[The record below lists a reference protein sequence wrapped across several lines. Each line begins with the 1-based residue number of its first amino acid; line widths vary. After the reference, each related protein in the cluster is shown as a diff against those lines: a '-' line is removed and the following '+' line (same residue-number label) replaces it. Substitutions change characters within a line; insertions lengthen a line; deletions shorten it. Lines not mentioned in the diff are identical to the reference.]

1 MVISN
6 FILKIIALIFMTIDH
21 VGVFLPSSPL
31 QFTFRVL
38 GKIALPI
45 FIYTTLEGCKKTKDI
60 KKYMLRLGV
69 MSILMYIA
77 IVIAQLVFYF
87 NNGYLLVFQN
97 IFFTLLNLVFIYY
110 LFFVNKNKNKRRM
123 VILPILI
130 FIGSYIF
137 FLLRINGISEF
148 ISSIFVD
155 GLTTMYGL
163 EAPIM
168 FVGALLGIYI
178 YEYIVRKRLNN
189 DETLVTEFLCS
200 KKAQLSRNIIMCL
213 SIALVSLI
221 MYSFTYENIPS
232 FTFGNTCVYNTYF
245 IICFPFILL
254 YNGKRGFNNKIV
266 NGAFYLYYPLH
277 IGIIALIFILIGGF

>member
-69 MSILMYIA
+69 MSIFMYIA
-77 IVIAQLVFYF
+77 IVIAQLVLYF

-97 IFFTLLNLVFIYY
+97 IFFTLLNLVFVYY

-137 FLLRINGISEF
+137 FLLRINGISEL

-178 YEYIVRKRLNN
+178 YEEIVRKRLNN
-189 DETLVTEFLCS
+189 DETLVNEFLCS

-232 FTFGNTCVYNTYF
+232 FTFGNTCIYNTYF

>member
-69 MSILMYIA
+69 MLIFMYIA
-77 IVIAQLVFYF
+77 IVIAQLVLYF

-155 GLTTMYGL
+155 GLTTMYAL

-178 YEYIVRKRLNN
+178 YEEIVRKRLNN
-189 DETLVTEFLCS
+189 DETLVNEFLCS

-232 FTFGNTCVYNTYF
+232 FTFGNACVYNTYF

>member
-97 IFFTLLNLVFIYY
+97 IFFTLLNLVFVYY

-155 GLTTMYGL
+155 GLTTMYAL

-168 FVGALLGIYI
+168 FVGTLLGIYI
-178 YEYIVRKRLNN
+178 YEEIVRKRLNN
-189 DETLVTEFLCS
+189 DETLVNEFLCS

-232 FTFGNTCVYNTYF
+232 FTFGNTCIYNTYF

>member
-6 FILKIIALIFMTIDH
+6 FVLKIIALIFMTIDH

-77 IVIAQLVFYF
+77 IVIAQLVLYF

-155 GLTTMYGL
+155 GLTTMYAL

-168 FVGALLGIYI
+168 FVGTLLGIYI
-178 YEYIVRKRLNN
+178 YEFIVKKRLNN
-189 DETLVTEFLCS
+189 DETLVNEFLCS

-232 FTFGNTCVYNTYF
+232 FTFGNTCIYNTYF

>member
-77 IVIAQLVFYF
+77 IVIAQLVLYF

-155 GLTTMYGL
+155 GLTTMYAL

-178 YEYIVRKRLNN
+178 YEEIVRKRLNN
-189 DETLVTEFLCS
+189 DETLVNEFLCS

-221 MYSFTYENIPS
+221 MYLFTYENIPS

>member
-69 MSILMYIA
+69 MSIFMYIA
-77 IVIAQLVFYF
+77 IVIAQLVIYF

-110 LFFVNKNKNKRRM
+110 LFFVNKNKNKRWM

-178 YEYIVRKRLNN
+178 YEFIVRKRLNN
-189 DETLVTEFLCS
+189 DETLVNEFLCS

>member
-21 VGVFLPSSPL
+21 VGAFLPSSPL

-69 MSILMYIA
+69 MSIFMYIA
-77 IVIAQLVFYF
+77 IVIAQLVIYF

-110 LFFVNKNKNKRRM
+110 LFFVNKNKNKRWM

-155 GLTTMYGL
+155 GLTTMYAL

-178 YEYIVRKRLNN
+178 YEEIVRKRLNN
-189 DETLVTEFLCS
+189 DETLVNEFLCS

-232 FTFGNTCVYNTYF
+232 FTFGNTCIYNTYF

>member
-69 MSILMYIA
+69 MSIFMYIA
-77 IVIAQLVFYF
+77 IVIAQLVLYF

-168 FVGALLGIYI
+168 FVGTLLGIYI
-178 YEYIVRKRLNN
+178 YEEIVRKRLNN
-189 DETLVTEFLCS
+189 DEALVNEFLCS

-232 FTFGNTCVYNTYF
+232 FTFGNTCIYNTYF

>member
-69 MSILMYIA
+69 MSIFMYIA
-77 IVIAQLVFYF
+77 IVIAQLVLYF

-110 LFFVNKNKNKRRM
+110 LFFVNKNKNKRWM

-155 GLTTMYGL
+155 GLTTMYAL

-178 YEYIVRKRLNN
+178 YEFIVKKRLNN
-189 DETLVTEFLCS
+189 DETLVNEFLCS

-232 FTFGNTCVYNTYF
+232 FTFGNTCIYNTYF

>member
-178 YEYIVRKRLNN
+178 YEFIVKKRLNN
-189 DETLVTEFLCS
+189 DEALVNEFLCS

-232 FTFGNTCVYNTYF
+232 FTFGNTCIYNTYF

>member
-69 MSILMYIA
+69 MSIFMYIA
-77 IVIAQLVFYF
+77 IVIAQLVLYF

-97 IFFTLLNLVFIYY
+97 IFFTLLNLVFVYY

-137 FLLRINGISEF
+137 FLLRINGISEL

-178 YEYIVRKRLNN
+178 YEEIVRKRLNN
-189 DETLVTEFLCS
+189 DETLVNEFLCS

-232 FTFGNTCVYNTYF
+232 FTFGNTCIYNTYF
-245 IICFPFILL
+245 IISFPFILL

>member
-45 FIYTTLEGCKKTKDI
+45 FIYTTLEGCRKTKDI

-69 MSILMYIA
+69 MSIFMYIA
-77 IVIAQLVFYF
+77 IVIAQLVLYF

-178 YEYIVRKRLNN
+178 YEEIVRKRLNN
-189 DETLVTEFLCS
+189 DETLVNEFLCS

-232 FTFGNTCVYNTYF
+232 FTFGNTCIYNTYF

>member
-45 FIYTTLEGCKKTKDI
+45 FIYTTLEGCRKTKDI

-77 IVIAQLVFYF
+77 IVIAQLVLYF

-97 IFFTLLNLVFIYY
+97 IFFTLLNLVFVYY

-178 YEYIVRKRLNN
+178 YEKIVRKRLNN

-232 FTFGNTCVYNTYF
+232 FTFGNTCIYNTYF

>member
-69 MSILMYIA
+69 MSIFMYIA
-77 IVIAQLVFYF
+77 IVIAQLVLYF

-97 IFFTLLNLVFIYY
+97 IFFALLNLVFIYY

-155 GLTTMYGL
+155 GLTTMYAL

-178 YEYIVRKRLNN
+178 YEEIVRKRLNN
-189 DETLVTEFLCS
+189 DETLVNEFLCS

-232 FTFGNTCVYNTYF
+232 FTFGNTCIYNTYF

>member
-69 MSILMYIA
+69 MSIFMYIV
-77 IVIAQLVFYF
+77 IVIAQLVLYF

-137 FLLRINGISEF
+137 FLLRINGISEL

-178 YEYIVRKRLNN
+178 YEEIVRKRLNN
-189 DETLVTEFLCS
+189 DETLVNEFLCS

>member
-69 MSILMYIA
+69 MSIFMYIA
-77 IVIAQLVFYF
+77 IVIAQLVLYF

-97 IFFTLLNLVFIYY
+97 IFFTLLNLVFVYC

-137 FLLRINGISEF
+137 FLLRINGISEL
-148 ISSIFVD
+148 ISPIFVD

-178 YEYIVRKRLNN
+178 YEEIVRKRLNN
-189 DETLVTEFLCS
+189 DETLVNEFLCS

>member
-77 IVIAQLVFYF
+77 IVIAQLVLYF
-87 NNGYLLVFQN
+87 NNGHLLVFQN

-110 LFFVNKNKNKRRM
+110 LFFVNKNKNKRWM

-155 GLTTMYGL
+155 GLTTMYAL

-168 FVGALLGIYI
+168 FVSALLGIYI
-178 YEYIVRKRLNN
+178 YEEIVRKRLNN
-189 DETLVTEFLCS
+189 DETLVNEFLCS

-221 MYSFTYENIPS
+221 MYSFTYENIPF
-232 FTFGNTCVYNTYF
+232 FTFGNTCIYNTYF

>member
-69 MSILMYIA
+69 MSIFMYIA
-77 IVIAQLVFYF
+77 IVIAQLVLYF

-178 YEYIVRKRLNN
+178 YEEIVRKRLNN

>member
-77 IVIAQLVFYF
+77 IVITQLVLYF

-110 LFFVNKNKNKRRM
+110 LFFVNKNKNKRWM

-178 YEYIVRKRLNN
+178 YEEIVRKRLNN
-189 DETLVTEFLCS
+189 DETLVNEFLCS

-232 FTFGNTCVYNTYF
+232 FTFGNTCIYNTYF

>member
-77 IVIAQLVFYF
+77 IVIAQLVLYF

-110 LFFVNKNKNKRRM
+110 LFFVNKNKNKRWM

-155 GLTTMYGL
+155 GLTTMYAL

-178 YEYIVRKRLNN
+178 YEEIVRKRLNN
-189 DETLVTEFLCS
+189 DETLVNEFLCS

-232 FTFGNTCVYNTYF
+232 FTFGNTCIYNTYF

>member
-21 VGVFLPSSPL
+21 VGAFLPSSPL

-69 MSILMYIA
+69 MSIFMYIA
-77 IVIAQLVFYF
+77 IVIAQLVLYF

-110 LFFVNKNKNKRRM
+110 LFFVNKNKNKRWM

-155 GLTTMYGL
+155 GLTTMYAL

-178 YEYIVRKRLNN
+178 YEEIVRKRLNN
-189 DETLVTEFLCS
+189 DETLVNEFLCS

-232 FTFGNTCVYNTYF
+232 FTFGNTCIYNTYF

>member
-21 VGVFLPSSPL
+21 VGVFLTSSPL

-69 MSILMYIA
+69 MSIFMYIA
-77 IVIAQLVFYF
+77 IVIAQLVIYF

-155 GLTTMYGL
+155 GLTTMYAL

-168 FVGALLGIYI
+168 FVGALLSIYI
-178 YEYIVRKRLNN
+178 YEFIVRKRLNN
-189 DETLVTEFLCS
+189 DETLVNEFLCS

-232 FTFGNTCVYNTYF
+232 FTFGNTCIYNTYF

>member
-69 MSILMYIA
+69 MSIFMYIA
-77 IVIAQLVFYF
+77 IVIAQLVLYF

-178 YEYIVRKRLNN
+178 YEEIVRKRLNN
-189 DETLVTEFLCS
+189 DETLVNEFLCS

-232 FTFGNTCVYNTYF
+232 FTFGNTCIYNTYF

-254 YNGKRGFNNKIV
+254 YNGKRGFNNKII

>member
-21 VGVFLPSSPL
+21 VGAFLPSSPL

-69 MSILMYIA
+69 MSIFMYIA
-77 IVIAQLVFYF
+77 IVIAQLVLYF

-155 GLTTMYGL
+155 GLTTMYAL

-178 YEYIVRKRLNN
+178 YEFIVKKRLNN
-189 DETLVTEFLCS
+189 DETLVNEFLCS

-232 FTFGNTCVYNTYF
+232 FTFGNTCIYNTYF

>member
-69 MSILMYIA
+69 MSIFMYIA
-77 IVIAQLVFYF
+77 IVIAQLVLYF

-110 LFFVNKNKNKRRM
+110 LFFVNKNKNKRRLI
-123 VILPILI
+123 ILPILI

-178 YEYIVRKRLNN
+178 YEFIVRKRLNN
-189 DETLVTEFLCS
+189 DETLVNEFLCS

-232 FTFGNTCVYNTYF
+232 FTFGNTCIYNTYF

>member
-77 IVIAQLVFYF
+77 IVIAQLVLYF

-178 YEYIVRKRLNN
+178 YEEIVRKRLNN

>member
-69 MSILMYIA
+69 MSIFMYIA
-77 IVIAQLVFYF
+77 IVIAQLVLYF

-97 IFFTLLNLVFIYY
+97 IFFTLLNLVFVYY

-178 YEYIVRKRLNN
+178 YEEIVRKRLNN
-189 DETLVTEFLCS
+189 DETLVNEFLCS

>member
-69 MSILMYIA
+69 MSIFMYIA
-77 IVIAQLVFYF
+77 IVIAQLVLYF

-155 GLTTMYGL
+155 GLTTMYAL

-168 FVGALLGIYI
+168 FAGSLLGIYI
-178 YEYIVRKRLNN
+178 YEEIVRKRLNN
-189 DETLVTEFLCS
+189 DETLVNEFLCS

-232 FTFGNTCVYNTYF
+232 FTFGNTCIYNTYF

>member
-77 IVIAQLVFYF
+77 IVIAQLVLYF

-97 IFFTLLNLVFIYY
+97 IFFALLNLVFIYY

-155 GLTTMYGL
+155 GLTTMYAL

-178 YEYIVRKRLNN
+178 YEEIVRKRLNN
-189 DETLVTEFLCS
+189 DETLVNEFLCS

>member
-1 MVISN
+1 
-6 FILKIIALIFMTIDH
+6 
-21 VGVFLPSSPL
+21 
-31 QFTFRVL
+31 
-38 GKIALPI
+38 
-45 FIYTTLEGCKKTKDI
+45 
-60 KKYMLRLGV
+60 
-69 MSILMYIA
+69 
-77 IVIAQLVFYF
+77 
-87 NNGYLLVFQN
+87 
-97 IFFTLLNLVFIYY
+97 
-110 LFFVNKNKNKRRM
+110 M

-178 YEYIVRKRLNN
+178 YEFIVRKRLNN
-189 DETLVTEFLCS
+189 DETLVNEFLCS

>member
-69 MSILMYIA
+69 MSIFMYIA
-77 IVIAQLVFYF
+77 IVIAQLVLYF

-155 GLTTMYGL
+155 GLTTMYAL

-178 YEYIVRKRLNN
+178 YEEIVRKRLNN
-189 DETLVTEFLCS
+189 DETLVNEFLCS

-232 FTFGNTCVYNTYF
+232 FTFGNACVYNTYF

>member
-77 IVIAQLVFYF
+77 IVVAQLVLYF

-178 YEYIVRKRLNN
+178 YEEIVRKRLNN

-221 MYSFTYENIPS
+221 MYLFTYENIPS

>member
-69 MSILMYIA
+69 MSIFMYIA
-77 IVIAQLVFYF
+77 IVIAQLVLYF

-168 FVGALLGIYI
+168 FVVALLGIYI
-178 YEYIVRKRLNN
+178 YEEIVRKRLNN
-189 DETLVTEFLCS
+189 DETLVNEFLCS

>member
-69 MSILMYIA
+69 MSIFMYIA
-77 IVIAQLVFYF
+77 IVIAQLVLYF

-178 YEYIVRKRLNN
+178 YEFIVRKRLNN

>member
-178 YEYIVRKRLNN
+178 YEFIVRKRLNN

>member
-69 MSILMYIA
+69 MSIFMYIA
-77 IVIAQLVFYF
+77 IVIAQLVLYF

-178 YEYIVRKRLNN
+178 YEEIVRKRLNN
-189 DETLVTEFLCS
+189 DEALVNEFLCS

-232 FTFGNTCVYNTYF
+232 FTFGNTCIYNTYF

>member
-77 IVIAQLVFYF
+77 IVIAQLVLYF

-110 LFFVNKNKNKRRM
+110 LFFVNKNKNKRWM

-155 GLTTMYGL
+155 GLTTMYAL

-168 FVGALLGIYI
+168 FVGALLSIYI
-178 YEYIVRKRLNN
+178 YEEIVRKRLNN
-189 DETLVTEFLCS
+189 DETLVNEFLCS

>member
-69 MSILMYIA
+69 MSIFMYIA
-77 IVIAQLVFYF
+77 IVIAQLVLYF

-178 YEYIVRKRLNN
+178 YEEIVRKKLNN
-189 DETLVTEFLCS
+189 DETLVNEFLCS

-221 MYSFTYENIPS
+221 MYSFTYENISS
-232 FTFGNTCVYNTYF
+232 FTFGNTCIYNTYF

>member
-69 MSILMYIA
+69 MSIFMYIA
-77 IVIAQLVFYF
+77 IVIAQLVLYF

-168 FVGALLGIYI
+168 FVVALLGIYI
-178 YEYIVRKRLNN
+178 YEEIVRKRLNN

-221 MYSFTYENIPS
+221 MYLFTYENIPS